1 MCGQHE
7 EQFNQHLEIFVT
19 TKATLGKIRNVRSL
33 KVPIKFCLL
42 RANGKELLW
51 LTALHLSLD
60 ADAISIGVPDC
71 YVYETIGRIFV
82 ISR

>member
-42 RANGKELLW
+42 RANGKELLR
-51 LTALHLSLD
+51 LEALHLSLD
-60 ADAISIGVPDC
+60 ADAISSAIERG
-71 YVYETIGRIFV
+71 YG
-82 ISR
+82 S